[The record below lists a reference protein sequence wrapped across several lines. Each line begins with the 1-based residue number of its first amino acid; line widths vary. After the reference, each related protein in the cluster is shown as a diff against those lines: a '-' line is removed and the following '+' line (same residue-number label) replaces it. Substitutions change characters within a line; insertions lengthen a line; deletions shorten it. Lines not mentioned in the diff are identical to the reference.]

1 MLKAFNHL
9 LHHNKKVDFI
19 EQFNEKLLVK
29 QENENM
35 QISYHSILYLD
46 KLVVDFAEQFN
57 EKLFIKQIL
66 NVSSLL
72 KLSLVCAE
80 TTL

>member
-1 MLKAFNHL
+1 MYVFL
-9 LHHNKKVDFI
+9 I
-19 EQFNEKLLVK
+19 TSE
-29 QENENM
+29 
-35 QISYHSILYLD
+35 ISYHSILYLD
-46 KLVVDFAEQFN
+46 KLVVDFVEQFN

-66 NVSSLL
+66 DVSSLL

>member
-1 MLKAFNHL
+1 MRICRFLMYVFL
-9 LHHNKKVDFI
+9 I
-19 EQFNEKLLVK
+19 TSE
-29 QENENM
+29 
-35 QISYHSILYLD
+35 ISYYSISYLN

-66 NVSSLL
+66 DVSSLL

-80 TTL
+80 TAL

>member
-1 MLKAFNHL
+1 MRICRFLMYVFL
-9 LHHNKKVDFI
+9 I
-19 EQFNEKLLVK
+19 TSE
-29 QENENM
+29 
-35 QISYHSILYLD
+35 ISYHSILYLN
-46 KLVVDFAEQFN
+46 KLVVDFAKQFN

-66 NVSSLL
+66 DVSSLL

>member
-1 MLKAFNHL
+1 MRICKFLMYVFL
-9 LHHNKKVDFI
+9 I
-19 EQFNEKLLVK
+19 TSE
-29 QENENM
+29 
-35 QISYHSILYLD
+35 ISYHSILYLD

-66 NVSSLL
+66 DVSSLL

-80 TTL
+80 TAL

>member
-1 MLKAFNHL
+1 MRICRFLMYVFL
-9 LHHNKKVDFI
+9 I
-19 EQFNEKLLVK
+19 TSE
-29 QENENM
+29 
-35 QISYHSILYLD
+35 ISYHSILYLD
-46 KLVVDFAEQFN
+46 KLVVDFVEQFN

-66 NVSSLL
+66 DVSSLL